1 MNLLFI
7 GDIVGD
13 DALKFL
19 VDNLG
24 ELKEKYKPDV
34 MIANGENIWNGK
46 GLNEQEANVL
56 FDAGFSVITTGN
68 HIWENWKSRP
78 LLASNGNVLRP
89 LNYPSGN
96 PGKGYTIIDIGD
108 IKIGVIQ
115 LQGRTFMQ
123 SIDCPFKA
131 AENAFKNIKKHT
143 NNIFVDFHAEATA
156 EKMAFAKNFDG
167 EVTAIVG
174 THTHIPT
181 ADSQIMP
188 KGTAYI
194 SDVGMTGPHDSVIGM
209 DSQIAIRRYILQTA
223 HKYEMATDD
232 MKING
237 VSINFDEETGQAY
250 SIEHFTFPKF
260 INTIG
265 V

>member
-13 DALKFL
+13 DALDFL
-19 VDNLG
+19 IENLPTI
-24 ELKEKYKPDV
+24 KEKYNPDV
-34 MIANGENIWNGK
+34 MVANGENVWNGK
-46 GLNEQEANVL
+46 GINEQEANVL
-56 FDAGFSVITTGN
+56 FNAGFSVITTGN

-78 LLASNGNVLRP
+78 LLATNNSVLRP

-96 PGKGYTIIDIGD
+96 PGKGYIIFEVNG
-108 IKIGVIQ
+108 IKLAVIQ

-123 SIDCPFKA
+123 SIDCPFKT
-131 AENAFKNIKKHT
+131 AENAFKNIKTQT

-156 EKMAFAKNFDG
+156 EKMTFAKNFDG
-167 EVTAIVG
+167 QVTAIIG
-174 THTHIPT
+174 THTHVPT
-181 ADSQIMP
+181 ADAQILS
-188 KGTAYI
+188 KGSAYI

-209 DSQIAIRRYILQTA
+209 DTDTAIKRYILQTA
-223 HKYEMATDD
+223 HKYEMAKND

-237 VSINFDEETGQAY
+237 ISINFDEETGQAY
-250 SIEHFTFPKF
+250 SIEHFTYPKF
-260 INTIG
+260 INSIG